1 MAKKTINEI
10 KKEIREFTKSLGK
23 KKAPKKAKK

>member
-1 MAKKTINEI
+1 MAKKDIKAI
-10 KKEIREFTKSLGK
+10 KKEIREFTKNLGK